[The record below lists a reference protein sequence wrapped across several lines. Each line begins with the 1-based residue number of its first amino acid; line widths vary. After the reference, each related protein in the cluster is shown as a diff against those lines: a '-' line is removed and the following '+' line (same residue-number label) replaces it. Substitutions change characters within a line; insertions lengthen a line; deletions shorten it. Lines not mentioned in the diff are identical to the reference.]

1 MNELLTYAVML
12 DLLIAAYI
20 HFVVMLTELK
30 KLLRQEL
37 NCLCRS
43 PPQSYQN
50 GPHQILWLV
59 SYIFTAL

>member
-37 NCLCRS
+37 NCLC
-43 PPQSYQN
+43 
-50 GPHQILWLV
+50 
-59 SYIFTAL
+59 